1 MSDLENNAQEKGTKK
16 RPYNLR
22 EKKEKDAAY
31 RSLIRRELADELY
44 DKILNIVVVQKKY
57 RDADYSAKDLAKE
70 LQTNTRYLSAVVNSR
85 FGMNYSCLLN
95 EYRVKEAQHLL
106 TDKRY
111 ADKNVE
117 EISTM
122 VGFANRQSF
131 YAAFYK
137 NVGETPNGYRKRH
150 AEKEAKKNQ
159 SIYSR
164 HMKKQLISMVTALS
178 LLTACGGN
186 PKTTAEAEKF
196 DYTVEQFADL
206 QILRYR
212 VPGFEDLSLKQ
223 KELVYYLTEAALQ
236 GRDILFD
243 QNGKYNLTIRRM
255 LEAVYTGYKGDKN
268 TPDFKAM
275 EVYLKRV
282 WFSNGIHHHYGSEK
296 FVPGFTPEFF
306 RQAVQSVDAAT
317 LPLAEGQTVEQ
328 LCEEVFPV
336 IFDPTVMPK
345 RVNQAAGEDL
355 VLTSACN
362 YYDGVTQQE
371 AEDFYNALKNPQDET
386 PVSYGLNSRLVKEDG
401 KIQEKVWKVG
411 GLYGQALEKIVY
423 WLKKA
428 EGVAETPEQ
437 KAVIAKLME
446 FYETGDLKTFD
457 EYAILW
463 VKDLNSRID
472 FVNGFTE
479 SYGDPL
485 GMKASWESLVN
496 FKDLEAT
503 QRTELIS
510 GNAQWFEDHSP
521 VDGQFKKEKVKGVS
535 AKVITA
541 AILAGDLYP
550 ATAIGINLPNANWI
564 RSHHGSKS
572 VTIGNITDA
581 YNKAAHGNGFNEEF
595 VYSDAEL
602 QLIDK
607 YADVTDELHTDLH
620 ECLGHGSG
628 KLLPGVDPD
637 ALKAYGST
645 IEEARADLFG
655 LYYVADPKLVE
666 LGLTPSADAYKAQY
680 YTYLMNGLMTQLVRI
695 EPGNNVEEAH
705 MRNRQLIARW
715 VYEKGAAEKVV
726 ELVKKDG
733 KTYVVINDYEKV
745 RDLFGRLLA
754 EIQRIKSTGDYA
766 GAHDLVEAY
775 AVKVDPALHAEVLE
789 RYKKLNLAPYK
800 GFVNPKYEVVTDA
813 DGTITDVTV
822 TYDEGY
828 AEQML
833 RYSKDYSTLSSVN
846 K

>member
-1 MSDLENNAQEKGTKK
+1 
-16 RPYNLR
+16 
-22 EKKEKDAAY
+22 
-31 RSLIRRELADELY
+31 
-44 DKILNIVVVQKKY
+44 
-57 RDADYSAKDLAKE
+57 
-70 LQTNTRYLSAVVNSR
+70 
-85 FGMNYSCLLN
+85 
-95 EYRVKEAQHLL
+95 
-106 TDKRY
+106 
-111 ADKNVE
+111 
-117 EISTM
+117 
-122 VGFANRQSF
+122 
-131 YAAFYK
+131 
-137 NVGETPNGYRKRH
+137 
-150 AEKEAKKNQ
+150 
-159 SIYSR
+159 
-164 HMKKQLISMVTALS
+164 MVTALS

-186 PKTTAEAEKF
+186 PKTTAEAEKI

-411 GLYGQALEKIVY
+411 GLYGQVLEKIVY

-628 KLLPGVDPD
+628 KLLPGVAPD

-833 RYSKDYSTLSSVN
+833 RYSKDYSTLPSVN

>member
-1 MSDLENNAQEKGTKK
+1 
-16 RPYNLR
+16 
-22 EKKEKDAAY
+22 
-31 RSLIRRELADELY
+31 
-44 DKILNIVVVQKKY
+44 
-57 RDADYSAKDLAKE
+57 
-70 LQTNTRYLSAVVNSR
+70 
-85 FGMNYSCLLN
+85 
-95 EYRVKEAQHLL
+95 
-106 TDKRY
+106 
-111 ADKNVE
+111 
-117 EISTM
+117 
-122 VGFANRQSF
+122 
-131 YAAFYK
+131 
-137 NVGETPNGYRKRH
+137 
-150 AEKEAKKNQ
+150 
-159 SIYSR
+159 
-164 HMKKQLISMVTALS
+164 MVTALS

-186 PKTTAEAEKF
+186 PKTTAEAEKI

-401 KIQEKVWKVG
+401 KIQEKVWTVG

>member
-1 MSDLENNAQEKGTKK
+1 
-16 RPYNLR
+16 
-22 EKKEKDAAY
+22 
-31 RSLIRRELADELY
+31 
-44 DKILNIVVVQKKY
+44 
-57 RDADYSAKDLAKE
+57 
-70 LQTNTRYLSAVVNSR
+70 
-85 FGMNYSCLLN
+85 
-95 EYRVKEAQHLL
+95 
-106 TDKRY
+106 
-111 ADKNVE
+111 
-117 EISTM
+117 
-122 VGFANRQSF
+122 
-131 YAAFYK
+131 
-137 NVGETPNGYRKRH
+137 
-150 AEKEAKKNQ
+150 
-159 SIYSR
+159 
-164 HMKKQLISMVTALS
+164 MVTALS

-186 PKTTAEAEKF
+186 PKTTAEAEKI

-628 KLLPGVDPD
+628 KLLPGVDPG

-800 GFVNPKYEVVTDA
+800 GFVNPKYEAVTDA

-833 RYSKDYSTLSSVN
+833 RYSKDYSTLPSVN

>member
-1 MSDLENNAQEKGTKK
+1 
-16 RPYNLR
+16 
-22 EKKEKDAAY
+22 
-31 RSLIRRELADELY
+31 
-44 DKILNIVVVQKKY
+44 
-57 RDADYSAKDLAKE
+57 
-70 LQTNTRYLSAVVNSR
+70 
-85 FGMNYSCLLN
+85 
-95 EYRVKEAQHLL
+95 
-106 TDKRY
+106 
-111 ADKNVE
+111 
-117 EISTM
+117 
-122 VGFANRQSF
+122 
-131 YAAFYK
+131 
-137 NVGETPNGYRKRH
+137 
-150 AEKEAKKNQ
+150 
-159 SIYSR
+159 
-164 HMKKQLISMVTALS
+164 MVTALS

-336 IFDPTVMPK
+336 IFDPTPISK

>member
-1 MSDLENNAQEKGTKK
+1 MA
-16 RPYNLR
+16 
-22 EKKEKDAAY
+22 
-31 RSLIRRELADELY
+31 
-44 DKILNIVVVQKKY
+44 
-57 RDADYSAKDLAKE
+57 
-70 LQTNTRYLSAVVNSR
+70 
-85 FGMNYSCLLN
+85 
-95 EYRVKEAQHLL
+95 
-106 TDKRY
+106 
-111 ADKNVE
+111 
-117 EISTM
+117 
-122 VGFANRQSF
+122 
-131 YAAFYK
+131 
-137 NVGETPNGYRKRH
+137 
-150 AEKEAKKNQ
+150 
-159 SIYSR
+159 
-164 HMKKQLISMVTALS
+164 VTAALLS
-178 LLTACGGN
+178 SCGGA
-186 PKTTAEAEKF
+186 KTTTAEADKF

-212 VPGFEDLSLKQ
+212 VPGFENLSLQQ

-243 QNGKYNLTIRRM
+243 QNGKYNLRIRRT
-255 LEAVYTGYKGDKN
+255 LEAIYTGYKGDKN

-296 FVPGFTPEFF
+296 FVPGFAPEFF
-306 RQAVQSVDAAT
+306 KEAVLSVDAST
-317 LPLAEGQTVEQ
+317 LPLAEGQTAEQ
-328 LCEEVFPV
+328 LCDELSLV
-336 IFDPTVMPK
+336 IFDPAVMPK

-362 YYDGVTQQE
+362 YYDGVTQKE
-371 AEDFYNALKNPQDET
+371 AEDFYNAMKDPKDET
-386 PVSYGLNSRLVKEDG
+386 PVSYGLNSRLVKENG
-401 KIQEKVWKVG
+401 KIQEKIWKVG
-411 GLYGQALEKIVY
+411 GLYGQAIDKIVY

-428 EGVAETPEQ
+428 EGVAENPEQ
-437 KAVIAKLME
+437 KAVIAELIK

-463 VKDLNSRID
+463 VKDLNSLVD

-496 FKDLEAT
+496 FKDMEAT
-503 QRTELIS
+503 HRTEIIS

-521 VDGQFKKEKVKGVS
+521 VDKQFKKDEVKGVS

-550 ATAIGINLPNANWI
+550 ATAIGINLPNSNWI

-607 YADVTDELHTDLH
+607 YADLTGELHTDLH

-666 LGLTPSADAYKAQY
+666 LGLTPNADAYKAEY

-715 VYEKGAAEKVV
+715 VFEKGAADKVV

-733 KTYVVINDYEKV
+733 KTYVVVNDYEKL
-745 RDLFGRLLA
+745 RELFGELLS
-754 EIQRIKSTGDYA
+754 EIQRIKSTGDYQ
-766 GAHDLVEAY
+766 GAHDLVENY

-800 GFVNPKYEVVTDA
+800 GFVNPKYEAVVDA
-813 DGTITDVTV
+813 AGKITDVKV

-833 RYSKDYSTLSSVN
+833 RYSKDYSNLPSIN
-846 K
+846 N

>member
-1 MSDLENNAQEKGTKK
+1 
-16 RPYNLR
+16 
-22 EKKEKDAAY
+22 
-31 RSLIRRELADELY
+31 
-44 DKILNIVVVQKKY
+44 
-57 RDADYSAKDLAKE
+57 
-70 LQTNTRYLSAVVNSR
+70 
-85 FGMNYSCLLN
+85 
-95 EYRVKEAQHLL
+95 
-106 TDKRY
+106 
-111 ADKNVE
+111 
-117 EISTM
+117 
-122 VGFANRQSF
+122 
-131 YAAFYK
+131 
-137 NVGETPNGYRKRH
+137 
-150 AEKEAKKNQ
+150 
-159 SIYSR
+159 
-164 HMKKQLISMVTALS
+164 MVTALS

-336 IFDPTVMPK
+336 IFDPKVMPK

-437 KAVIAKLME
+437 KAVIAKLMD

-550 ATAIGINLPNANWI
+550 ATAIGMNLPYANWI
-564 RSHHGSKS
+564 RSQHGSKS

-833 RYSKDYSTLSSVN
+833 RYSKDYSTLPSVN

>member
-1 MSDLENNAQEKGTKK
+1 
-16 RPYNLR
+16 
-22 EKKEKDAAY
+22 
-31 RSLIRRELADELY
+31 
-44 DKILNIVVVQKKY
+44 
-57 RDADYSAKDLAKE
+57 
-70 LQTNTRYLSAVVNSR
+70 
-85 FGMNYSCLLN
+85 
-95 EYRVKEAQHLL
+95 
-106 TDKRY
+106 
-111 ADKNVE
+111 
-117 EISTM
+117 
-122 VGFANRQSF
+122 
-131 YAAFYK
+131 
-137 NVGETPNGYRKRH
+137 
-150 AEKEAKKNQ
+150 
-159 SIYSR
+159 
-164 HMKKQLISMVTALS
+164 
-178 LLTACGGN
+178 
-186 PKTTAEAEKF
+186 
-196 DYTVEQFADL
+196 
-206 QILRYR
+206 
-212 VPGFEDLSLKQ
+212 
-223 KELVYYLTEAALQ
+223 
-236 GRDILFD
+236 
-243 QNGKYNLTIRRM
+243 
-255 LEAVYTGYKGDKN
+255 
-268 TPDFKAM
+268 M

-336 IFDPTVMPK
+336 IFDPKVMPK

-437 KAVIAKLME
+437 KAVIAKLMD

-503 QRTELIS
+503 RRTELIS

-564 RSHHGSKS
+564 RSQHGSKS

-715 VYEKGAAEKVV
+715 VYENGAAEKVV

-800 GFVNPKYEVVTDA
+800 GFVNPKYEAVTDA
-813 DGTITDVTV
+813 NGTITDVTV

-833 RYSKDYSTLSSVN
+833 RYSKDYSTLPSVN

>member
-1 MSDLENNAQEKGTKK
+1 
-16 RPYNLR
+16 
-22 EKKEKDAAY
+22 
-31 RSLIRRELADELY
+31 
-44 DKILNIVVVQKKY
+44 
-57 RDADYSAKDLAKE
+57 
-70 LQTNTRYLSAVVNSR
+70 
-85 FGMNYSCLLN
+85 
-95 EYRVKEAQHLL
+95 
-106 TDKRY
+106 
-111 ADKNVE
+111 
-117 EISTM
+117 
-122 VGFANRQSF
+122 
-131 YAAFYK
+131 
-137 NVGETPNGYRKRH
+137 
-150 AEKEAKKNQ
+150 
-159 SIYSR
+159 
-164 HMKKQLISMVTALS
+164 MVTALS

-186 PKTTAEAEKF
+186 PKTTAEAEKI

-317 LPLAEGQTVEQ
+317 LPLAEGLTVLQ
-328 LCEEVFPV
+328 LCEEVVPV
-336 IFDPTVMPK
+336 FFVPTVMPK

-833 RYSKDYSTLSSVN
+833 RYSKDYSTLPSVN

>member
-1 MSDLENNAQEKGTKK
+1 
-16 RPYNLR
+16 
-22 EKKEKDAAY
+22 
-31 RSLIRRELADELY
+31 
-44 DKILNIVVVQKKY
+44 
-57 RDADYSAKDLAKE
+57 
-70 LQTNTRYLSAVVNSR
+70 
-85 FGMNYSCLLN
+85 
-95 EYRVKEAQHLL
+95 
-106 TDKRY
+106 
-111 ADKNVE
+111 
-117 EISTM
+117 
-122 VGFANRQSF
+122 
-131 YAAFYK
+131 
-137 NVGETPNGYRKRH
+137 
-150 AEKEAKKNQ
+150 
-159 SIYSR
+159 
-164 HMKKQLISMVTALS
+164 MVTALS

-255 LEAVYTGYKGDKN
+255 LEAVYTGYNGDKN

-437 KAVIAKLME
+437 KAVIAKLMD

-564 RSHHGSKS
+564 RSQHGSKS

-715 VYEKGAAEKVV
+715 VYENGAAEKVV

-800 GFVNPKYEVVTDA
+800 GFVNPKYEAVTDA
-813 DGTITDVTV
+813 NGTITDVTV

>member
-1 MSDLENNAQEKGTKK
+1 MKNHLIISVATAAVLLTGCSGTKK
-16 RPYNLR
+16 
-22 EKKEKDAAY
+22 
-31 RSLIRRELADELY
+31 
-44 DKILNIVVVQKKY
+44 
-57 RDADYSAKDLAKE
+57 
-70 LQTNTRYLSAVVNSR
+70 
-85 FGMNYSCLLN
+85 
-95 EYRVKEAQHLL
+95 
-106 TDKRY
+106 
-111 ADKNVE
+111 
-117 EISTM
+117 
-122 VGFANRQSF
+122 
-131 YAAFYK
+131 
-137 NVGETPNGYRKRH
+137 
-150 AEKEAKKNQ
+150 
-159 SIYSR
+159 
-164 HMKKQLISMVTALS
+164 
-178 LLTACGGN
+178 
-186 PKTTAEAEKF
+186 TTAQADKF

-212 VPGFEDLSLKQ
+212 GPGFEDLSLKQ
-223 KELVYYLTEAALQ
+223 KELVYYLTEAALE

-243 QNGKYNLTIRRM
+243 QNGKYNLRIRRM
-255 LEAVYTGYKGDKN
+255 LEAIYTNYKGDKN
-268 TPDFKAM
+268 SADFKNM
-275 EVYLKRV
+275 ETYLKRV

-296 FVPGFTPEFF
+296 FVPGFSQDFLK
-306 RQAVQSVDAAT
+306 QAVLGVDPAL

-328 LCEEVFPV
+328 LCEEIFPV
-336 IFDPTVMPK
+336 IFNPTIMPK
-345 RVNQAAGEDL
+345 RVNQADGEDL

-362 YYDGVTQQE
+362 YYDGVTQAE
-371 AEDFYNALKNPQDET
+371 AEAFYAKMKDPKDET
-386 PVSYGLNSRLVKEDG
+386 PVSYGLNSRLVKENG

-411 GLYGQALEKIVY
+411 GLYTQALEKIVY

-428 EGVAETPEQ
+428 EGVAEDDAQ
-437 KAVIAKLME
+437 KAAISKLIE

-472 FVNGFTE
+472 VVNGFTE

-496 FKDLEAT
+496 FKDLVAT
-503 QRTELIS
+503 QRTEIIS
-510 GNAQWFEDHSP
+510 SNAQWFEDHSP
-521 VDGQFKKEKVKGVS
+521 VEAQFKKSEVKGVS

-564 RSHHGSKS
+564 RAHHGSKS

-595 VYSDAEL
+595 VYSDAERE
-602 QLIDK
+602 LIDQ
-607 YADVTDELHTDLH
+607 YSDLTDELHTDLH

-655 LYYVADPKLVE
+655 LYYVADPKLIE
-666 LGLTPSADAYKAQY
+666 LGLLSSDEAYKAQY

-695 EPGNNVEEAH
+695 QPGNTVEEAH

-715 VYEKGAAEKVV
+715 VFEKGAADKVV

-733 KTYVVINDYEKV
+733 KTYVVVNDYEKV
-745 RDLFGRLLA
+745 RQLFGELLA
-754 EIQRIKSTGDYA
+754 EIQRIKSTGDFA
-766 GAHDLVEAY
+766 AARALVEDY
-775 AVKVDPALHAEVLE
+775 AVKVDPVLHAEVLE

-800 GFVNPKYEVVTDA
+800 GFVNPKYEAVTDA
-813 DGTITDVTV
+813 NGTITDVKV
-822 TYDEGY
+822 SYDEGY

-833 RYSKDYSTLSSVN
+833 RYSKDYSPLPSVN
-846 K
+846 N

>member
-1 MSDLENNAQEKGTKK
+1 
-16 RPYNLR
+16 
-22 EKKEKDAAY
+22 
-31 RSLIRRELADELY
+31 
-44 DKILNIVVVQKKY
+44 
-57 RDADYSAKDLAKE
+57 
-70 LQTNTRYLSAVVNSR
+70 
-85 FGMNYSCLLN
+85 
-95 EYRVKEAQHLL
+95 
-106 TDKRY
+106 
-111 ADKNVE
+111 
-117 EISTM
+117 
-122 VGFANRQSF
+122 
-131 YAAFYK
+131 
-137 NVGETPNGYRKRH
+137 
-150 AEKEAKKNQ
+150 
-159 SIYSR
+159 
-164 HMKKQLISMVTALS
+164 MVTALS

-645 IEEARADLFG
+645 LEEARADLFG

-666 LGLTPSADAYKAQY
+666 LGLTQSADAYKAQY

-833 RYSKDYSTLSSVN
+833 RYSKDYSTLPSVN

>member
-1 MSDLENNAQEKGTKK
+1 
-16 RPYNLR
+16 
-22 EKKEKDAAY
+22 
-31 RSLIRRELADELY
+31 
-44 DKILNIVVVQKKY
+44 
-57 RDADYSAKDLAKE
+57 
-70 LQTNTRYLSAVVNSR
+70 
-85 FGMNYSCLLN
+85 
-95 EYRVKEAQHLL
+95 
-106 TDKRY
+106 
-111 ADKNVE
+111 
-117 EISTM
+117 
-122 VGFANRQSF
+122 
-131 YAAFYK
+131 
-137 NVGETPNGYRKRH
+137 
-150 AEKEAKKNQ
+150 
-159 SIYSR
+159 
-164 HMKKQLISMVTALS
+164 MVTALS

-186 PKTTAEAEKF
+186 PKTTAEAEKI

-628 KLLPGVDPD
+628 KLLPVVDPD

-833 RYSKDYSTLSSVN
+833 RYSKDYSTLPSVN

>member
-1 MSDLENNAQEKGTKK
+1 
-16 RPYNLR
+16 
-22 EKKEKDAAY
+22 
-31 RSLIRRELADELY
+31 
-44 DKILNIVVVQKKY
+44 
-57 RDADYSAKDLAKE
+57 
-70 LQTNTRYLSAVVNSR
+70 
-85 FGMNYSCLLN
+85 
-95 EYRVKEAQHLL
+95 
-106 TDKRY
+106 
-111 ADKNVE
+111 
-117 EISTM
+117 
-122 VGFANRQSF
+122 
-131 YAAFYK
+131 
-137 NVGETPNGYRKRH
+137 
-150 AEKEAKKNQ
+150 
-159 SIYSR
+159 
-164 HMKKQLISMVTALS
+164 MVTALS

-186 PKTTAEAEKF
+186 PKTTAEAEKI

-789 RYKKLNLAPYK
+789 RYKKLNLASYK